1 MPVGSCRTT
10 NLTQALH
17 RLQTPSNR
25 TTGAGSAGTI
35 GSPTGERRTRR
46 LTSRPGAQRCKV
58 WLLHEE
64 GCKPDEVPSIFS
76 LEEKLNALIVA
87 AGITPSKKLR
97 SEGEANI
104 CSAT

>member
-1 MPVGSCRTT
+1 
-10 NLTQALH
+10 
-17 RLQTPSNR
+17 
-25 TTGAGSAGTI
+25 
-35 GSPTGERRTRR
+35 

-87 AGITPSKKLR
+87 AGITPSKKFR
-97 SEGEANI
+97 SKCEVNI
-104 CSAT
+104 CPATAVFSEVTTKSRVLMRNSARISVVPG